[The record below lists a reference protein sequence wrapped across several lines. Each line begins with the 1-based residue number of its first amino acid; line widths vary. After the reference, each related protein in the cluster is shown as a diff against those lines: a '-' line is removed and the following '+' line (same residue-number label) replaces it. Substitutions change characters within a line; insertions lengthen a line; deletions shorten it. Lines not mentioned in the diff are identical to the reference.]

1 MSERLVL
8 GDKSFDVKIR
18 KTGDS
23 FTILVGDEEHSGLSL
38 IHI

>member
-18 KTGDS
+18 REISIKTETVDGGV
-23 FTILVGDEEHSGLSL
+23 ILKSGYRG
-38 IHI
+38 